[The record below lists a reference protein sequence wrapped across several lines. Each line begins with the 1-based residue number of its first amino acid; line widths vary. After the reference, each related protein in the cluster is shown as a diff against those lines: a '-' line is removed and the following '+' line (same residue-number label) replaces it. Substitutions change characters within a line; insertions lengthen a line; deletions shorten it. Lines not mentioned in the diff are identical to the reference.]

1 MRESILN
8 DSVIKIHNW
17 YRYQRDRMNTDLF
30 LLKNPSIVLKFT
42 TYQKMKMYHNREI
55 YAVIPSVSRL
65 WVYINELSPRI

>member
-1 MRESILN
+1 
-8 DSVIKIHNW
+8 
-17 YRYQRDRMNTDLF
+17 MNTDLF